1 MTCRRLRCGST
12 KGMLAAKVALVARH
26 GYVLETGGVALEGE
40 ADGLMDNPHVRKAYL
55 GI

>member
-1 MTCRRLRCGST
+1 
-12 KGMLAAKVALVARH
+12 MLAAKVALVARH